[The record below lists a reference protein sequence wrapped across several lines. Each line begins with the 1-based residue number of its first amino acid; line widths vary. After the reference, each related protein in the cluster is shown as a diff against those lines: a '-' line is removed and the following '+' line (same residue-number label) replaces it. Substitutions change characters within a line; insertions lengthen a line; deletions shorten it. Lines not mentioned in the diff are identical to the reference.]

1 MCDIMQVKEETNMN
15 DLTTII
21 STLGFPIVSA
31 VALFFGCKY
40 MLDNQQ
46 KNTDRM
52 FDMYNQSNLDNREA
66 IKAVTEAVNKL
77 CEKLDD
83 FDRRT

>member
-1 MCDIMQVKEETNMN
+1 MN
-15 DLTTII
+15 DIVTMI
-21 STLGFPIVSA
+21 STLGFPIISA

-52 FDMYNQSNLDNREA
+52 FDMYEKSNSENREA
-66 IKAVTEAVNKL
+66 IKACTDAVNKL
-77 CEKLDD
+77 CDKLDD
-83 FDRRT
+83 IK

>member
-1 MCDIMQVKEETNMN
+1 MN
-15 DLTTII
+15 DVMTLI

-31 VALFFGCKY
+31 IALFFGCKY

-52 FDMYNQSNLDNREA
+52 FDMYEKSNQENREA

-77 CEKLDD
+77 CDKLDD
-83 FDRRT
+83 IK

>member
-1 MCDIMQVKEETNMN
+1 MN
-15 DLTTII
+15 DVVTLI

-52 FDMYNQSNLDNREA
+52 FDMYEKSNNENREA
-66 IKAVTEAVNKL
+66 IKACTEAVNKL
-77 CEKLDD
+77 CDKLDD
-83 FDRRT
+83 LK